1 MNCERVQQSILEI
14 DSLPAAEAA
23 QIREHLASCPLC
35 QKEWAEL
42 QETLLKLDA
51 AFPAPTPSPRLKANF
66 YAMLDTHL
74 REQGEESARPFAP
87 RAKRWD
93 RWFEAIW
100 PRRPIFQF
108 ASILTLVA
116 LGLFIGLK
124 WQRPVA
130 VSPDAAAQLA
140 ETQRQL
146 ADLRSKVESM
156 NQLVNYSLA
165 QQEPARA
172 RLQQVAAQVG
182 QGNEKSLAQLLGA
195 LAFDQS
201 TNVRLSALEALYPHS
216 GDKNVRD
223 GVLAALPRE
232 SSPLVQVAMIDFL
245 TAAHEREAAP
255 VFQQLT
261 RRPLTDQAVRT
272 AAQRALALL

>member
-1 MNCERVQQSILEI
+1 MNCERVQQSIL
-14 DSLPAAEAA
+14 DLDTLPAAEAA
-23 QIREHLASCPLC
+23 AIREHLKSCPAC
-35 QKEWAEL
+35 QAEWASL
-42 QETLLKLDA
+42 QDTLLKLDA
-51 AFPAPTPSPRLKANF
+51 AFPAPVPSPRLKANF
-66 YAMLDTHL
+66 YAMLETQQ
-74 REQGEESARPFAP
+74 RGEESAHPFAP
-87 RAKRWD
+87 RPTSRWD

-100 PRRPIFQF
+100 PRRPVFQF

-116 LGLFIGLK
+116 IGLFVGL
-124 WQRPVA
+124 QLRRPVA
-130 VSPDAAAQLA
+130 TAPDNSAQLI

-146 ADLRSKVESM
+146 AELRSRVESM

-201 TNVRLSALEALYPHS
+201 TNVRLSALEALYPHA
-216 GDKNVRD
+216 GDKGVRN

-245 TAAHEREAAP
+245 TAARERDAAP
-255 VFQQLT
+255 VFEQLT